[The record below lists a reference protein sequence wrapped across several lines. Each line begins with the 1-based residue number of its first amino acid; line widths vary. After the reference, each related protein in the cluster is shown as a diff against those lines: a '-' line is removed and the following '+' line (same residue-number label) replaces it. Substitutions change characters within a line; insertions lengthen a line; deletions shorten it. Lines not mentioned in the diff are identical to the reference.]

1 MNDIIQYI
9 PEKYRNYVLLLILAS
24 PYVTRAVHSL
34 INGGGIKGIFSAIWL
49 GTNTPNQGSAN
60 PGQATKDQNEN
71 KQ

>member
-9 PEKYRNYVLLLILAS
+9 PEKYRNYVLLILLGS
-24 PYVTRAVHSL
+24 PYVTRALHAVM
-34 INGGGIKGIFSAIWL
+34 NGGGIKGIFAAIWL

-60 PGQATKDQNEN
+60 PGQTKQDSNEN